1 VTVPRFEEVAD
12 GVFVLRYPVL
22 DVNSTLVVG
31 PDEALL
37 VDTLATP
44 AQAAE
49 LAAAVRRVTPLPYR
63 VVNTHHH
70 FDHCF
75 GNAVAAGPGTE
86 VWAHEWCAD
95 VLARTDATRLAT
107 VAAEYPELADG
118 ILATT
123 VRVPDR
129 TVREEAVLDVGGRT
143 VQLVHLGRG
152 HTDDDLV
159 VVVPDAATVIAGD
172 LVEESGPPG
181 FGDAWPLDWPATDAA
196 LLEIVEGLVGTVT
209 VVPGHGAP
217 VDQDFVK
224 GQHDELARLAWLC
237 RDGHAD
243 DRPPEEVAAAAP
255 YAPEVALVAVLRAY
269 ADLDGRL

>member
-1 VTVPRFEEVAD
+1 VPSFTEVSD
-12 GVFVLRYPVL
+12 GVYVLRYPVL

-31 PDEALL
+31 PEEALL
-37 VDTLATP
+37 VDSLSTP
-44 AQAAE
+44 AQAGE
-49 LAAAVRRVTPLPYR
+49 LVAALRRVTPLPYR

-75 GNAVAAGPGTE
+75 GNAVVAGAGTE
-86 VWAHEWCAD
+86 VWAHAGCAD
-95 VLARTDATRLAT
+95 RLAALDDRALARI
-107 VAAEYPELADG
+107 AAEFPELADG

-129 TVREEAVLDVGGRT
+129 TVREQAVLDVGGRT

-159 VVVPDAATVIAGD
+159 VVVPDAATVVAGD

-196 LLEIVEGLVGTVT
+196 LLELVDGLVGSVT

-217 VDQDFVK
+217 VGQDFVK
-224 GQHDELARLAWLC
+224 AQHDELARLAWLC

-243 DRPPEEVAAAAP
+243 DRPAAEVAAAAP
-255 YAPEVALVAVLRAY
+255 YGAEVALVAVLRAY
-269 ADLDGRL
+269 GDLDGRL

>member
-1 VTVPRFEEVAD
+1 MAARFDEVAD
-12 GVFVLRYPVL
+12 GVYVLRYPVL

-37 VDTLATP
+37 VDTLSTP
-44 AQAAE
+44 AQAGE
-49 LAAAVRRVTPLPYR
+49 LTAAVRRVTPLPYR

-75 GNAVAAGPGTE
+75 GNAVVAGPGTE
-86 VWAHEWCAD
+86 IWAHEGCAE
-95 VLARTDATRLAT
+95 VLARTDETRLAAL
-107 VAAEYPELADG
+107 AAEYPELAGG

-123 VRVPDR
+123 VRAPDR

-172 LVEESGPPG
+172 LVESSGPPG

-196 LLEIVEGLVGTVT
+196 MLEILDGLVGTAT

-217 VDQDFVK
+217 VGRDFVRA
-224 GQHDELARLAWLC
+224 QHDELARLAWLC

-243 DRPPEEVAAAAP
+243 DRPAEEVAAVAP
-255 YAPEVALVAVLRAY
+255 YGRAVALVAVLRAY
-269 ADLDGRL
+269 GDLDGRL